1 MTESFIGLLSALLG
15 FVPATGS
22 AQREPVALLC
32 REVKPEPAAEAD
44 RFFVHLDFDEKVIRF
59 HRRDLPM
66 AKMLMIQNWRVE
78 FADDQSSPTLL
89 GTINRITG
97 DISIDRLGSSDDK
110 STNEVLRASCERV
123 APIF

>member
-1 MTESFIGLLSALLG
+1 MTELIIGLLSALLG

-78 FADDQSSPTLL
+78 FADDQRSPTLL

-97 DISIDRLGSSDDK
+97 DISIDRVGSSDDK
-110 STNEVLRASCERV
+110 RTNEVLRASCERV

>member
-1 MTESFIGLLSALLG
+1 MEELAANAVGWLLWG
-15 FVPATGS
+15 HEPATGS

-78 FADDQSSPTLL
+78 FADGQRRRALGACYPFPLDKLL
-89 GTINRITG
+89 
-97 DISIDRLGSSDDK
+97 
-110 STNEVLRASCERV
+110 
-123 APIF
+123 